1 MDSDQHVRAAA
12 AMRAE
17 LARAIRGLIAELER
31 NGRAASRIKATALE
45 GREQLAMAAKLR
57 AEAKRSGWA

>member
-1 MDSDQHVRAAA
+1 
-12 AMRAE
+12 MRAE